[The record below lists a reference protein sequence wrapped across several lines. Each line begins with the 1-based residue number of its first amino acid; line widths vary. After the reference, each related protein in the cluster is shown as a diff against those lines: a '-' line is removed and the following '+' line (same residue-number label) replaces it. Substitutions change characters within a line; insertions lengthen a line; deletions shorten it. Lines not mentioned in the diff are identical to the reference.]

1 MSDTPDDWT
10 DEQNAM
16 FVKLYKFM
24 IGSQS
29 AVKHPDAPE
38 ASADH
43 WQTICHNAAWS
54 AAEFMTTDDLTI
66 IDTETEQV
74 LASSPKGLNS

>member
-1 MSDTPDDWT
+1 MSDTPEDWT

-24 IGSQS
+24 VRSQ
-29 AVKHPDAPE
+29 AAIRHPDSPE
-38 ASADH
+38 VPAEQ

-54 AAEFMTTDDLTI
+54 AAEFVDADDLTI
-66 IDTETEQV
+66 IDADTEQV
-74 LASSPKGLNS
+74 LAHSPKGLNS